1 MAATLLGV
9 VLTVGVVGPTLILL
23 LALRYNF

>member
-1 MAATLLGV
+1 VAAALMAV
-9 VLTVGVVGPTLILL
+9 VLTVGVVGPVAILT